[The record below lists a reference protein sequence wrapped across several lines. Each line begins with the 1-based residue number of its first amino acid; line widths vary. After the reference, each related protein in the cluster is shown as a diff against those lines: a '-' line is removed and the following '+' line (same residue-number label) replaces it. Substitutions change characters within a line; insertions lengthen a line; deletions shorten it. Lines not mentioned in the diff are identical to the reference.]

1 MSRAAKGAR
10 LYWRADKNVWL
21 IRDTGRSDRSTGTAD
36 RREAERVLAAYIG
49 KKDII
54 TETSR
59 ADQMPVSDVLAIYG
73 GEHAIG
79 VASPERIGYAISALL
94 PFWGVLMVGDVKG
107 ATCRRYGKTR
117 IKANGDP
124 VSSGTI
130 RRELNVLQAAINYA
144 HAEGYLLTA
153 ATVTLPQAPPPRD
166 RWLTRKEAAAL
177 LRAAWRSPKGKHLAR
192 FILVSLYTGTRKD
205 AACRLGFIPSISGG
219 WVDVEKGVMN
229 RAGAAE
235 RETKKRRGRV
245 RLTNRLLSH
254 CRRWRAN
261 GAAWIVECDGE
272 RVADIRKA
280 FAGAVERAGLKGVT
294 PHTLKHTAITWA
306 IQRGM
311 TDHDAADYFSTS
323 VETIRATYY
332 HHSPDYHSRALDV
345 LNANLGPVPN

>member
-1 MSRAAKGAR
+1 MSRAGKGAR
-10 LYWRADKNVWL
+10 LYWRAVRGVWY
-21 IRDTGRSDRSTGTAD
+21 IRDTGRPNISTGTANRAD
-36 RREAERVLAAYIG
+36 AERALAAYIG
-49 KKDII
+49 TKDTIRG
-54 TETSR
+54 TYR
-59 ADQMPVSDVLAIYG
+59 ADQMAVADVLSIYG
-73 GEHAIG
+73 SEHGIG
-79 VASPERIGYAISALL
+79 VAAPERLGYAISALL
-94 PFWGVLMVGDVKG
+94 PFWDGLMVGEVKG
-107 ATCRRYGKTR
+107 ETCRRYAKTR
-117 IKANGDP
+117 VKANGEP
-124 VSSGTI
+124 VSTGTT

-153 ATVTLPQAPPPRD
+153 AKVTLPPSPPPRD
-166 RWLTRKEAAAL
+166 RWLTRNEAAAL
-177 LRAAWRSPKGKHLAR
+177 LRAAWRSPKGKHVAR

-205 AACRLGFIPSISGG
+205 AVCRLGFIPSVSGG

-229 RAGAAE
+229 RAGAGE

-245 RLTNRLLSH
+245 RLTRRLLSH

-261 GAAWIVECDGE
+261 GAVWVVECDGE

-280 FAGAVERAGLKGVT
+280 FARAVQRAGLEGVT

-332 HHSPDYHSRALDV
+332 HHSPDYHARAVGV
-345 LNANLGPVPN
+345 LESKLVRGPK